1 MSIMAEQAP
10 ISTIIKRDG
19 KQVSFETD
27 RITQAIYKS
36 MKALGYDDAAES
48 ERLMKRCVEHLNET
62 HKDKTPTVEEVQD
75 TVEAILIKEGKPEVA
90 KAFILYR
97 QQRAQLRKTKQ
108 GLLGG
113 LVDDSK
119 VSLNGLLLAKE
130 RYLLKDSE
138 GITRETPKMMFLRV
152 AKAIAQ
158 TEKIH
163 KTGQNEIQE
172 LEKNYFDLLSR
183 MQFVPGGRILSG
195 AGTPQNYL
203 LSSFVIPLKDSM
215 RGIFSALLE
224 KAMIQRLGGGTG
236 FSFSRLRGK
245 ATPILQSGAVASGP
259 VAFIALFNHAS
270 SLTVQKGNRLGANM
284 ASLSVE
290 HPDIVEFISAKDRLG
305 LSNFNLSVEVTDA
318 FMEAVE
324 ANKSSMLKDPHTGGV
339 VKEPK
344 AKQIFDIMVF
354 MAWKTGDPG
363 LLFIDRINKDNA
375 TPTLGRIETTDPCG
389 DSPMLGYDSSPI
401 GAINLSLFV
410 SPNGTIE
417 WKKLK
422 PAVHLGVRFLDS
434 VIDATKF
441 PLPIIEKTVASHRR
455 IGLGVMGFADMLFQ
469 MDIPYNS
476 EKGIEVADKVM
487 KFIKDEAEQATL
499 ELGKTKGNFPLI
511 KDSIHKSPRRNA
523 GLLAIAPSGSRSILC
538 ETSAGIEPH
547 FALGYRRKI
556 FGNTDI
562 TYVNPF
568 FESELKKAGLFTDDL
583 HQHIAGGQSIQGME
597 QMPERIRQVYVTAH
611 DIRPRWHIR
620 MQATFQK
627 HIDGAI
633 SKTINFP
640 EDATLKD
647 VDNAFVLAWKSGCK
661 GLTIYRDKSHIQ
673 QVINI

>member
-1 MSIMAEQAP
+1 MAMADGL
-10 ISTIIKRDG
+10 TKIIKRDG
-19 KQVSFETD
+19 REMPFEND
-27 RITQAIYKS
+27 RITQAIFKA
-36 MKALGYDDAAES
+36 MKALGYEDLAEA
-48 ERLMKRCVEHLNET
+48 ERLMGHCVSRLAEAHQE
-62 HKDKTPTVEEVQD
+62 KAPTVENVQD
-75 TVEAILIKEGKPEVA
+75 AVEAVLIKEGKPDVA

-97 QQRAQLRKTKQ
+97 QERSKIRTTKQ
-108 GLLGG
+108 DLLGG

-119 VSLNGLLLAKE
+119 LSLNGLVLAKE
-130 RYLLKDSE
+130 RYLLKDE
-138 GITRETPKMMFLRV
+138 NGVTRETPRMMYARV

-158 TEKIH
+158 TEKNY
-163 KTGQNEIQE
+163 KTASSTISDIEHDYAE
-172 LEKNYFDLLSR
+172 MLSH
-183 MQFVPGGRILSG
+183 MQFVPGGRVLAG
-195 AGTPQNYL
+195 AGTAQNYL

-215 RGIFSALLE
+215 KGIFSALLE

-236 FSFSRLRGK
+236 FSFSRLRGR

-259 VAFIALFNHAS
+259 VAFVDLFNHAS

-290 HPDIVEFISAKDRLG
+290 HPDIVDFISAKDRLG
-305 LSNFNLSVEVTDA
+305 LSNFNLSVEITDA

-324 ANKSSMLKDPHTGGV
+324 SNKTYMLKDPHSGKA
-339 VKEPK
+339 VKEVK

-363 LLFIDRINKDNA
+363 LLFIDQINKDNS
-375 TPTLGRIETTDPCG
+375 TPSLGRIETTDPCG

-401 GAINLSLFV
+401 GAINLATFV

-422 PAVHLGVRFLDS
+422 PVVWSAVRFLDS

-441 PLPIIEKTVASHRR
+441 PLSIVEKTVIANRR
-455 IGLGVMGFADMLFQ
+455 IGLGVMGFADMLYQ
-469 MDIPYNS
+469 MDIGYNS
-476 EKGIEVADKVM
+476 EKGVEIADKIM
-487 KFIKDEAEQATL
+487 KFIKDEATEASI
-499 ELGKTKGNFPLI
+499 ELGKEKGNFPLI
-511 KDSIHKSPRRNA
+511 KDSVHKAPRRNA

-547 FALGYRRKI
+547 FALGYKRKI
-556 FGNTDI
+556 LGTTEI
-562 TYVNPF
+562 TYMNPYV
-568 FESELKKAGLFTDDL
+568 EADLKKSGLYSDELYRMIFE
-583 HQHIAGGQSIQGME
+583 GGNIQTIESI
-597 QMPERIRQVYVTAH
+597 PERMRQVYVTAH

-620 MQATFQK
+620 MQSTFQK

-633 SKTINFP
+633 SKTINFS

-647 VDNAFVLAWKSGCK
+647 VENAFILAWKSGCK
-661 GLTIYRDKSHIQ
+661 GLTIYRDKSHAL